1 MSEAWQYEDLRPAAG
16 EVMFEMATLGA
27 AMLGSRQMHDAADL
41 LPADDFT
48 DPNRGAAWTACIE
61 LTQAGEQI
69 NAQAVAGKLS
79 PRVLNALGGPVGL
92 FNMTTPEVAPL
103 PGQLLEYAGKVRDI
117 ATRKRLRVAVAQISR
132 SLDERDDVSQAV
144 EDARQAIDEAAGG
157 LVTTEGAVSAAEMM
171 DAAIDWL
178 EVRQVGA
185 ATPWR
190 DVTEKTNGLVA
201 GQMVVV
207 AARPGHGKSIVAKDV
222 ALATARSGKAVHIA
236 TLEMSRNE
244 YMTRILCGIA
254 GADLGRAMRRELSD
268 VEWTEIG
275 KAAAQV
281 RELPLWIDDRETQT
295 MASIRAAA
303 RTTMRRKGELG
314 LIAIDYAQLI
324 TPGDRR
330 MPREQQVAEISRQTK
345 LLAKEFHCPV
355 MLLAQLNRGNTA
367 RAEKTPMVSDLRESG
382 SLEQDA
388 DQVWLLHR
396 QDQYG
401 DERMGEVDLI
411 VGKNRNGPAPTTIAL
426 TFQGHYGRI
435 TSMGRE

>member
-1 MSEAWQYEDLRPAAG
+1 MSAWEFEELRPVAG

-41 LPADDFT
+41 LPAEDFA
-48 DPNRGAAWTACIE
+48 DPNRGAAWAACAD
-61 LTQAGEQI
+61 LVQAGQEI
-69 NAQAVAGKLS
+69 NAQSVASKLS
-79 PRVLNALGGPVGL
+79 PRTLTALGGHIGL
-92 FNMTTPEVAPL
+92 FNMTTSEVSPS
-103 PGQLLEYAGKVRDI
+103 PGKLLEYASKVRDL
-117 ATRKRLRVAVAQISR
+117 ATRKRLRIAVSQISR
-132 SLDERDDVSQAV
+132 SLDDREDVSQAV
-144 EDARQAIDEAAGG
+144 EDARQAIDQAAGG
-157 LVTTEGAVSAAEMM
+157 LVSAEGAVSAAEMM

-178 EVRQVGA
+178 EVKQVGA
-185 ATPWR
+185 KTPWP
-190 DVTEKTNGLVA
+190 DVTTATNGLVA

-207 AARPGHGKSIVAKDV
+207 AARPGHGKSLVAKDV

-236 TLEMSRNE
+236 TLEMSRYE
-244 YMTRILCGIA
+244 YMTRILVGIA
-254 GADLGRAMRRELSD
+254 GVDLGRAMRRELQD
-268 VEWTEIG
+268 GEWHAIA
-275 KAAAQV
+275 KADAEV
-281 RELPLWIDDRETQT
+281 RGLPLYIDDRETQT

-303 RTTMRRKGELG
+303 RTTMRRMGELG

-345 LLAKEFHCPV
+345 LLAKEFQCPV

-367 RAEKTPMVSDLRESG
+367 RTDKTPMVSDLRESG

-396 QDQYG
+396 PDQYG

-411 VGKNRNGPAPTTIAL
+411 VGKNRNGPAPTTVAL
-426 TFQGHYGRI
+426 SFNGHKALIGSLARL
-435 TSMGRE
+435 